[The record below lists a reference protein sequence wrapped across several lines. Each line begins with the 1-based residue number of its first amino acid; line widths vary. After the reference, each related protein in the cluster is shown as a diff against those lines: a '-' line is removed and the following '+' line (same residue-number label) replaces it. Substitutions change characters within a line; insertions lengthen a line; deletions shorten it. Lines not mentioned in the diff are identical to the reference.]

1 MKIPGLGYGLKPS
14 LCWNKK
20 VIVVPGSLCSSLS
33 QAMSREWLETNGIGG
48 FASSTICGM
57 NTRRYHALLVAATKP
72 PVGRAVLLSK
82 IEETLV
88 IDGVRFEL
96 SVNQF
101 PGAIHPEGHLLQSGF
116 RLDPGPVFT
125 WSVDGCTLEK
135 SVLLVQGENTV
146 IVTYE
151 LIGGSAG
158 RAMSL
163 ELRPLVAF
171 RGYHDLTRENAA
183 FDAAVRQMPG
193 AAWMRPYDS
202 QPPLYFAHDA
212 PVFEAAP
219 RWYHSFEYEAE
230 RQRGL
235 DFVEDLHQPFTLTYD
250 LVRQPLVSLAAS
262 TGPCTVQDVEPMRT
276 RELARRKQDNA
287 DTPGDEFIQMLR
299 HAAGQFIVQRNGF
312 KTVIA
317 GYPWFGDWGRDTM
330 IALPGL
336 SLATG
341 RYDISR
347 QILSVFA
354 HHMRDG
360 LVPNRFT
367 EEGAADYNTIDATLW
382 LIEAVRDYV
391 EVTKDHQFVR
401 QNLYAP
407 LREVLSWHERGT
419 LYGIRL
425 DADGLLE
432 GGEEGVQLTWMDA
445 KIGDF
450 VVTPRRGKPVEVQA
464 LWYNALR
471 VMEQLAGGFGDL
483 AARQHYA
490 ALADRARDS
499 FYRLFWNDNENCL
512 YDVVDGQRRDGSI
525 RPNQIFAASLPNSML
540 DLETGRMIVDRIE
553 RELLTPFG
561 LRTLSPLDPR
571 YRGRYENDVRSRD
584 TAYHQGTV
592 WTWLIGPFFRA
603 RRRVYGDGGETRRF
617 EQEWLANFRGHLF
630 DAGLGQV
637 SEIFDGDPPHAARGC
652 IAQAWSVAEILRVAL
667 EQ

>member
-1 MKIPGLGYGLKPS
+1 MNIPGLGYGLEPL
-14 LCWNKK
+14 LCCNKM

-57 NTRRYHALLVAATKP
+57 NTRRYHALLAAATQP

-82 IEETLV
+82 FEETLV

-101 PGAIHPEGHLLQSGF
+101 PGTIHPEGHLLQSGF

-146 IVTYE
+146 IVSYE
-151 LIGGSAG
+151 LVGGSAG
-158 RAMSL
+158 RAISL

-171 RGYHDLTRENAA
+171 RGYHDLTRENSA
-183 FDAAVRQMPG
+183 FDTAVRQTPG
-193 AAWMRPYDS
+193 AVWMRPYDS

-212 PVFEAAP
+212 PIFETKGQ
-219 RWYHSFEYEAE
+219 WYHNFEYEAE

-250 LVRQPLVSLAAS
+250 LVRQPLVLLAAS
-262 TGPCTVQDVEPMRT
+262 TAPCTIDDVEPMRT
-276 RELARRKQDNA
+276 RELARRKQEDA
-287 DTPGDEFIQMLR
+287 DTSGDDFIQMLR
-299 HAAGQFIVQRNGF
+299 HAAGQFVVQRNGF

-330 IALPGL
+330 VSLPGL

-341 RYDISR
+341 RHDLAR
-347 QILSVFA
+347 QILLVFA
-354 HHMRDG
+354 QHMRDG

-391 EVTKDHQFVR
+391 EATKDYQYVR

-407 LREVLSWHERGT
+407 LREALSWHERGT

-471 VMEQLAGGFGDL
+471 VMESFAANFGDL
-483 AARQHYA
+483 AARQHFA
-490 ALADRARDS
+490 ALADRARNS
-499 FYRLFWNDNENCL
+499 FRALFWNDNENCL

-525 RPNQIFAASLPNSML
+525 RANQIFAVSLPNSML
-540 DLETGRMIVDRIE
+540 DLETRRAIVDRVE
-553 RELLTPFG
+553 RELLTPYG

-603 RRRVYGDGGETRRF
+603 RRRVYGNSGETRRF

-667 EQ
+667 EE